1 MTHCLCGHPD
11 TDHAIGE
18 GICNCG
24 CPAYRPTSIEYTA
37 AMAANDAQHDGVAE
51 AFLFNHQLRATVE
64 GDQVLIE
71 TPDVDELLLAEGQ
84 EPADG

>member
-51 AFLFNHQLRATVE
+51 EFLALHRLSPEVSEDGTTAHLWT
-64 GDQVLIE
+64 
-71 TPDVDELLLAEGQ
+71 LLP
-84 EPADG
+84 EPEDLT